1 MDYKNHAN
9 KYKKWQKQ
17 YNWDTCK
24 ANRKEF
30 GLFIADFLTSDS
42 SVINLNGIYGSG
54 KTEFI
59 RRLYIELAEKNHPV
73 VYIDVWESNFSNNP
87 LAVICSELLQ
97 QIESIFITR
106 VPNGKLKDYTK
117 AKEVLNTLKSKLGLC
132 LKYIEAGTVMTGEP
146 AGITASKSIT
156 TAVNS
161 SPDLNTQTSFQK
173 LIEAVQKNHLDA
185 VQASKDIK
193 ENITFLSVLIETIY
207 KLNIPIVV
215 LIDELDRCRPSY
227 AIEVLESIKH
237 FFDTKGCTFL
247 VATNTVAL
255 EHSVN
260 AVYGQ
265 TFEAKIYLRKFF
277 DRKVTLPQVSLLKY
291 LEAKELDFD
300 KYEGSKLILY
310 PFHEVKK
317 SNIAIFAALFE
328 ENNIELRDVEQIL
341 NRFFAGLDYALSRTN
356 NSEIVLN
363 TVVLLIG
370 LLEQHL
376 GKVVIGD
383 RTNMNYNFGK
393 LSTNIP
399 SHHREMIDCMFRC
412 VTTIMS
418 KDKHSGGVRA
428 SNGTPQK
435 MIKIFSRDFSKIK
448 LPVEVGTV
456 HVFVNKLQSCL
467 VKKDCNYWMWEDHQ
481 KIIELS
487 GHIE

>member
-1 MDYKNHAN
+1 MDYQNHAN
-9 KYKKWQKQ
+9 KYEKWQKQ

-42 SVINLNGIYGSG
+42 RVINLNGIYGSG

-59 RRLYIELAEKNHPV
+59 RRLYIELAEQNYPV
-73 VYIDVWESNFSNNP
+73 VYIDVWESDFSNNP

-97 QIESIFITR
+97 QIELIFSKR
-106 VPNGKLKDYTK
+106 APGGKVKEKNK
-117 AKEVLNTLKSKLGLC
+117 AKRIVNTLKSKLGLC
-132 LKYIEAGTVMTGEP
+132 LKFSESATVFTGDP
-146 AGITASKSIT
+146 ATIGIVKAIS
-156 TAVNS
+156 TAVNAV
-161 SPDLNTQTSFQK
+161 PTFDIQTSSQK
-173 LIEAVQKNHLDA
+173 LIEVVQKNHVDA
-185 VQASKDIK
+185 IQAIKDIK
-193 ENITFLSVLIETIY
+193 ENITFLSELIEIIY
-207 KLNIPIVV
+207 ELKIPIVV
-215 LIDELDRCRPSY
+215 LIDELDRCRPTY

-265 TFEAKIYLRKFF
+265 NFEAKLYLRKFF
-277 DRKVTLPQVSLLKY
+277 DRKVTLPQVSLLEY
-291 LEAKELDFD
+291 LDAKELDFE

-310 PFHEVKK
+310 PFNVVKK

-328 ENNIELRDVEQIL
+328 ENKIELRDVEQIL

-356 NSEIVLN
+356 GSEIVLN

-376 GKVVIGD
+376 DKVVVGD
-383 RTNMNYNFGK
+383 RTNMNFGAF
-393 LSTNIP
+393 SIRQP
-399 SHHREMIDCMFRC
+399 ARHGEMIDFMFNC
-412 VTTIMS
+412 VTTAMS
-418 KDKHSGGVRA
+418 DDEYTGGGDKMLH
-428 SNGTPQK
+428 NTPQEMLK
-435 MIKIFSRDFSKIK
+435 VLSSDFSKIR
-448 LPVEVGTV
+448 LPDCVATV
-456 HVFVNKLQSCL
+456 HVIVGQLSNFKH
-467 VKKDCNYWMWEDHQ
+467 KEDCNYWMWEDHQ